1 MSSLNKRAYTNV
13 IQILL
18 DIFFLITSYFT
29 SYYIASWYTN
39 LQHFNEYLW
48 ILLIYIPVWLFSM
61 NSLDM
66 YDRSSFC
73 YLDRIIRN
81 CLFSTLISSLFLA
94 LMIFF
99 IKETMFS
106 RALFIVYVVTSSF
119 LLQSARLIYTFYVSR
134 INKNNKEVT
143 RVIIVGSPNVARKFR
158 YYIDKTN
165 ISIKIVGYVRVNQKK
180 SLKGA
185 YNLGYIDNL
194 EEIIKQN
201 VIDEVLFALPK
212 DYVGKVEPYILLCE
226 EMGITVRMILNL
238 YDLKLSKTH
247 LGSIGT
253 LPVLTF
259 HTVSL
264 NRVQLFLKRLLDI
277 TGALV
282 GILITG
288 LISIFVYIAIK
299 LDSPGPVIFAQ
310 NRVGLN
316 GRIFKLYKFRSMTC
330 DADSHKSQL
339 ATLNQVS
346 GGLMFKIKNDP
357 RVTKVGKFLRK
368 TSIDEL
374 PQFINVLK
382 GDMSLV
388 GTRPPTLDEVGR
400 YQAFHRRRISIKPG
414 LTGMWQVSGRSK
426 ITDFDE
432 VVKLDTKYIDEW
444 SIWLDIK
451 IILKTIFMVFK
462 RNGAY

>member
-1 MSSLNKRAYTNV
+1 
-13 IQILL
+13 
-18 DIFFLITSYFT
+18 
-29 SYYIASWYTN
+29 
-39 LQHFNEYLW
+39 
-48 ILLIYIPVWLFSM
+48 
-61 NSLDM
+61 
-66 YDRSSFC
+66 
-73 YLDRIIRN
+73 
-81 CLFSTLISSLFLA
+81 
-94 LMIFF
+94 
-99 IKETMFS
+99 MFS